1 MRLFLTEAGYEKAL
15 ENQGNQYIHIRN
27 HARVIAGNL
36 KYDHTD
42 KDLWFAFLQ
51 HSKEATIYYFDSRPF
66 KISNTNFH
74 ALGLIH
80 HNIHRKNT
88 LFWEDISHQCNLQ
101 IAFVQCAEI
110 YVDGCNNPG
119 FFPKAVLH
127 DFLRTNPNSIKVNIS
142 PYPYVVPATSYRG
155 EKYVRSEANDT
166 IHDNLLKL
174 PRM

>member
-1 MRLFLTEAGYEKAL
+1 MMYAKK
-15 ENQGNQYIHIRN
+15 IRMQN
-27 HARVIAGNL
+27 GCRNSNNTQEIA
-36 KYDHTD
+36 K
-42 KDLWFAFLQ
+42 
-51 HSKEATIYYFDSRPF
+51 
-66 KISNTNFH
+66 
-74 ALGLIH
+74 
-80 HNIHRKNT
+80 
-88 LFWEDISHQCNLQ
+88 
-101 IAFVQCAEI
+101 I